1 MNEFLAA
8 QPPEYR
14 DHVTDLLSRDA
25 IEMAVMLRLDFASEA
40 VLLCN
45 RNIPFTDLQ
54 FGHEWG
60 AGAGLL
66 VGVPQVQGGEGN
78 LAPNHEFRLGM
89 PHEWIDAEN
98 WAAELVEMRRNVT
111 DYRGRD
117 GALYGQL
124 FDSDGAGA
132 AVPVGYPFAFLVG
145 IMGQM
150 TVAFRPAGAIV
161 KLRIEGPGVRQ
172 LVPVHGMQTYQAQK
186 RLYPTDEGMQF
197 VAEVGKLGAWTD
209 W

>member
-1 MNEFLAA
+1 
-8 QPPEYR
+8 
-14 DHVTDLLSRDA
+14 
-25 IEMAVMLRLDFASEA
+25 
-40 VLLCN
+40 
-45 RNIPFTDLQ
+45 
-54 FGHEWG
+54 
-60 AGAGLL
+60 
-66 VGVPQVQGGEGN
+66 
-78 LAPNHEFRLGM
+78 M

-132 AVPVGYPFAFLVG
+132 SVPVGYPFAFLVG